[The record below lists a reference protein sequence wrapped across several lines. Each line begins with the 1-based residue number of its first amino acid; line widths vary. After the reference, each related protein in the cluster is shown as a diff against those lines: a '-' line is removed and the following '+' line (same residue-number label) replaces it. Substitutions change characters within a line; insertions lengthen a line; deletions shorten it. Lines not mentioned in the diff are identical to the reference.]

1 MMNSSP
7 TKPTRTPAIGP
18 IKGNPAIK
26 AAIDAPVT
34 AKTSGG
40 TLSSIAIVVATICTS
55 SRNQFGNKGR
65 MGRSIRR
72 QIRVAF
78 SGGRPSRRK
87 KPPGIRPAAYRRS
100 S

>member
-1 MMNSSP
+1 MGPMN
-7 TKPTRTPAIGP
+7 
-18 IKGNPAIK
+18 GNPAIS

-34 AKTSGG
+34 ARTSGG
-40 TLSSIAIVVATICTS
+40 TFSSIAMVVATICTS
-55 SRNQFGNKGR
+55 SRNQLGNKGR

-72 QIRVAF
+72 QVRVAF